1 MGRHFLSG
9 TEFLEASSSWDPG
22 TLLALNQGSPLLIGM
37 GPSTIER
44 DSRHPFL
51 SSKEGV
57 LVGFLT
63 EH

>member
-9 TEFLEASSSWDPG
+9 TEFLEASTSWVPG
-22 TLLALNQGSPLLIGM
+22 TLLALNQGSLLLIGM
-37 GPSTIER
+37 SPLTIER

-51 SSKEGV
+51 SSKEGM

-63 EH
+63 GH